1 MPFCPTKVFILHAL
15 SFPGKKRPFQG
26 HIEVIFC
33 VFIEPLWRGDVLSV
47 FYEYGAVIDG
57 W

>member
-1 MPFCPTKVFILHAL
+1 MR
-15 SFPGKKRPFQG
+15 SFFQEKRPFQG
-26 HIEVIFC
+26 HIEAFFC
-33 VFIEPLWRGDVLSV
+33 EFIEPLWRGDVSSV